1 MGLKQICDVMQ
12 AKIRVDTAYCELGK
26 VLAVGE
32 LYMSMSNSTKEQ
44 IEQGSKEMLNK
55 INEVPA
61 DTIKSLDTYCNSTR
75 NIEKEYLDM

>member
-1 MGLKQICDVMQ
+1 MGLKQICDAIQ

-44 IEQGSKEMLNK
+44 IEQGSGDMLNK
-55 INEVPA
+55 INDVPG
-61 DTIKSLDTYCNSTR
+61 DL
-75 NIEKEYLDM
+75 L